1 MHEIQA
7 IELTINTTGNHDQ
20 SISII
25 LKKKNKIMS
34 SQEGRGRK
42 QSAAATT
49 EISQRCM
56 QASYQER

>member
-7 IELTINTTGNHDQ
+7 IELTINTTGNHNQ

-34 SQEGRGRK
+34 SQKGRGKK

-49 EISQRCM
+49 RISQRCM
-56 QASYQER
+56 

>member
-34 SQEGRGRK
+34 SQGGGEENSPL
-42 QSAAATT
+42 Q
-49 EISQRCM
+49 QH
-56 QASYQER
+56 